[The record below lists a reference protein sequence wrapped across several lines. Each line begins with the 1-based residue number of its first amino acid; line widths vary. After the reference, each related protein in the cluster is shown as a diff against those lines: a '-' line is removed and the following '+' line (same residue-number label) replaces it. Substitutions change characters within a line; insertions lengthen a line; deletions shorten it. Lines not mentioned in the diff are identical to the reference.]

1 MKMKFYLLLTLTLLS
16 TSTFSQVKFEKEHK
30 VKKSDVPSEA
40 TNFIDQFTGKGKVKW
55 YYEEG
60 TFGNSYESKFVQDGH
75 KYSIEF
81 DTSGTIQDIEIL
93 IDFEEIEGY
102 VFEKIKQH
110 ISQFFVSN
118 KIQKVQIQYTGN
130 VFDLLSLKDLHTAN
144 LQQLGISYE
153 LVVKG
158 KTEGKIKLMEFNFSQ
173 TGELIQKSEL
183 QLQNFDNLEY

>member
-1 MKMKFYLLLTLTLLS
+1 MKFYLLLILTLLS
-16 TSTFSQVKFEKEHK
+16 TSTFSQVKFEKEQK
-30 VKKSDVPSEA
+30 VKKSDVPSDA
-40 TNFIDQFTGKGKVKW
+40 TNFIDQFTDKGKVKW

-81 DTSGTIQDIEIL
+81 DTSGNIEDIEVL
-93 IDFEEIEGY
+93 IESNEIEAY
-102 VFEKIKQH
+102 VYTKIKEH
-110 ISQFFVSN
+110 LSQIFESN
-118 KIQKVQIQYTGN
+118 AIQKVQIQYTGN
-130 VFDLLSLKDLHTAN
+130 TFDLLSLKDLHTAN

-158 KTEGKIKLMEFNFSQ
+158 KTEGKMKLMEFNFSQ

>member
-1 MKMKFYLLLTLTLLS
+1 MKFYLILVLVVLS
-16 TSTFSQVKFEKEHK
+16 FSGIGQVKYEKEHK
-30 VKKSDVPSEA
+30 VKNDEVPKEA
-40 TNFIDQFTGKGKVKW
+40 LNFIIEFDVDKNVKW
-55 YYEEG
+55 FYEEG
-60 TFGNSYESKFVQDGH
+60 TFGNSFEAKFIQDGH
-75 KYSIEF
+75 KYSVEF